1 MYLLFFFLRVPS
13 TVTFKIPTIAN
24 IPTKTA
30 SKPSTTV
37 NQLQNNMKAAS
48 LNDQPN
54 TDQENNKNMGLSNK
68 KEE

>member
-1 MYLLFFFLRVPS
+1 MFLLFFRVPS

-24 IPTKTA
+24 IPTKTVV
-30 SKPSTTV
+30 KPSTTV

-48 LNDQPN
+48 LNDKPR

-68 KEE
+68 KDE